1 MSGKHSKRF
10 HTAVAEID
18 ADRKYEP
25 ADAIEMVKKTA
36 STKFNESIEI
46 HLRTSADPRHADQ
59 QLRGVATLP
68 AGLGKTVR
76 VAVFAAGEGARLA
89 SQAGAEEVGSDD
101 LIARVEGGFMDFD
114 VAIATPDMMGKIGK
128 LGRILGRKGLMP
140 NPRTNT
146 VVQESDIGGAVEEA
160 KKGRVELRMDRTA
173 IIHSLIGKASFDSS
187 QLMDNL
193 TAIIDVVNELRPA
206 AIKGQFVKTAYLTS
220 TMGPS
225 VPLDLASTLTLTG
238 E

>member
-1 MSGKHSKRF
+1 MPKHSKR
-10 HTAVAEID
+10 HASTVALID
-18 ADRKYEP
+18 REKKYEP
-25 ADAIEMVKKTA
+25 AEAISLVKQSASAKFDETIEVHFRTA
-36 STKFNESIEI
+36 
-46 HLRTSADPRHADQ
+46 ADPRHADQ

-76 VAVFAAGEGARLA
+76 VAVFTQGEAARAA
-89 SQAGAEEVGSDD
+89 TDAGADVVGGDD
-101 LIARVEGGFMDFD
+101 LIERIEGGFLDFD
-114 VAIATPDMMGKIGK
+114 VAIATPDMMGKIGR
-128 LGRILGRKGLMP
+128 LGRILGRRGLMP

-146 VVQESDIGGAVEEA
+146 VVQEGDIPGAIAEA

-173 IIHSLIGKASFDSS
+173 IIHSAVGKASFDEK

-193 TAIIDVVNELRPA
+193 TAVVDTINTLRPA
-206 AIKGQFVKTAYLTS
+206 AVKGQFIKTAYLTS

-225 VPLDLASTLTLTG
+225 VPLDLAATLTLKS

>member
-1 MSGKHSKRF
+1 MSPKHSKRF
-10 HTAVAEID
+10 NTAVAEID
-18 ADRKYEP
+18 SEQKYSPTE
-25 ADAIEMVKKTA
+25 AIALVKKTA
-36 STKFNESIEI
+36 STNFDETIEL

-76 VAVFAAGEGARLA
+76 VAVFSAGEGARSA
-89 SQAGAEEVGSDD
+89 SQAGAEVVGADD
-101 LIARVEGGFMDFD
+101 LIERVEGGFLEFD

-146 VVQESDIGGAVEEA
+146 VVQEGDIGTAVGEA

-173 IIHSLIGKASFDSS
+173 IIHSPVGKASFDDS
-187 QLMDNL
+187 QLMENL
-193 TAIIDVVNELRPA
+193 TAIIDTVNELRPS
-206 AIKGQFVKTAYLTS
+206 AIKGAFVKTAYLTS

-225 VPLDLASTLTLTG
+225 VPLDLASTLTLKT